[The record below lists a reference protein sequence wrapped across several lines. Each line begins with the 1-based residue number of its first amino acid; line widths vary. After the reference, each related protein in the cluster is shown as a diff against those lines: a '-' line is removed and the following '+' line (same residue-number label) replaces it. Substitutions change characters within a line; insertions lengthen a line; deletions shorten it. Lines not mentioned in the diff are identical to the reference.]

1 MADEKETS
9 KLSSTNFGMF
19 VAASNCVLQCEL
31 ASATRR
37 CSFRLLKVEMGT
49 TNFLLAIIRISLLVD
64 GALAFFTNEMP
75 LCRFLIPRKLS
86 SMRCLNRYTPNAETG
101 GGGKRRERCLNRY
114 TPNAA
119 TGGGGK
125 RRERPSRMTEIP
137 KRKLENLDLHASDKY
152 METTLEDIR
161 RNELENYKQSL
172 DIRRLNIEFA
182 NKTNMTFQKS
192 ATGQHDDADPT
203 RDVPGFYLLE
213 DYQKLFQ
220 SVDDEHVQEDVEI
233 EGILPAGLSGV
244 YYITGPG
251 ILMQDDGETNV
262 HPFDGHGLIRRFQ
275 IDGKRGRVSYKSRFV
290 RTEAFKHEAAALNS
304 KLLDK
309 LSVSDDKATKAGGK
323 ASFSLKK
330 RWTSSMPFLKRG
342 VGTNVEIFRNFL
354 DGRTGEFL
362 LVQRNPSNT
371 CVIPVGRNKL
381 LSTFERGLPFLI
393 DTDTLETIGDLDF
406 RGALHDRQV
415 LAHSRYDAERNV
427 FVIIG
432 VSQRYYNFSLEIM
445 QDV

>member
-1 MADEKETS
+1 
-9 KLSSTNFGMF
+9 
-19 VAASNCVLQCEL
+19 
-31 ASATRR
+31 
-37 CSFRLLKVEMGT
+37 
-49 TNFLLAIIRISLLVD
+49 
-64 GALAFFTNEMP
+64 
-75 LCRFLIPRKLS
+75 
-86 SMRCLNRYTPNAETG
+86 
-101 GGGKRRERCLNRY
+101 
-114 TPNAA
+114 
-119 TGGGGK
+119 
-125 RRERPSRMTEIP
+125 MTEIP
-137 KRKLENLDLHASDKY
+137 KRKLENLDLRASDKY

-182 NKTNMTFQKS
+182 HKANMS
-192 ATGQHDDADPT
+192 VDDDPT

-233 EGILPAGLSGV
+233 EGILPVGLSGV

-251 ILMQDDGETNV
+251 ILMQDDGCKNV

-309 LSVSDDKATKAGGK
+309 VSVSDDKATKAGGN

-354 DGRTGEFL
+354 EGRTGEFL

-381 LSTFERGLPFLI
+381 LSTFEGGLPFLI
-393 DTDTLETIGDLDF
+393 DADTLETIGDLDF
-406 RGALHDRQV
+406 RGALHGRHV

-427 FVIIG
+427 LVIIG
-432 VSQRYYNFSLEIM
+432 VPQRYYNYSLEIM

>member
-1 MADEKETS
+1 MDTHPTLREE
-9 KLSSTNFGMF
+9 
-19 VAASNCVLQCEL
+19 E
-31 ASATRR
+31 
-37 CSFRLLKVEMGT
+37 EE
-49 TNFLLAIIRISLLVD
+49 
-64 GALAFFTNEMP
+64 NEE
-75 LCRFLIPRKLS
+75 
-86 SMRCLNRYTPNAETG
+86 N
-101 GGGKRRERCLNRY
+101 
-114 TPNAA
+114 
-119 TGGGGK
+119 
-125 RRERPSRMTEIP
+125 RERPSRTTGIP
-137 KRKLENLDLHASDKY
+137 KRKLENLDLHVSNKY

-182 NKTNMTFQKS
+182 HKANMTFHKS
-192 ATGQHDDADPT
+192 ATGQHDDADTT

-251 ILMQDDGETNV
+251 IFMQCGLPV

-275 IDGKRGRVSYKSRFV
+275 IDGKMGRVSYKSRFV

-309 LSVSDDKATKAGGK
+309 VSVSDDKATKAGGK
-323 ASFSLKK
+323 ASLSLKK

-354 DGRTGEFL
+354 EGRTGEFL

-381 LSTFERGLPFLI
+381 LSTFEGGLPFLI
-393 DTDTLETIGDLDF
+393 DADTLETIGDLDF
-406 RGALHDRQV
+406 RGALHGRHV

-427 FVIIG
+427 LVIIG
-432 VSQRYYNFSLEIM
+432 VRQRYYNYSLEIM
-445 QDV
+445 HAKTFNSLLVSH